1 MFSRLLIRTAA
12 AYAQMMS
19 SDHSKHKPVIHET
32 VSGRAPD
39 EITAEA
45 SAVGDGAIPK
55 LIGEFWTS
63 RQRQA
68 SSLHEVSYRAC
79 FKPQLPRYFIERYTS
94 PGDLVYDPFGGRGT
108 TAIEAGLMGR
118 HIASNDANPLSEIL
132 TRPRLTPPAADAVQ
146 ERLDSICIDRNLK
159 AEIDLSMFYHP
170 GTEAEILSI
179 RDYLRER
186 RAREREDD
194 VDRWIRM
201 VATTRLTGHSPGFF
215 SVYTFPPN
223 QAVSAESQLK
233 INARLKQKPEY
244 RNTKQLILKKTASL
258 LAKVSAQQ
266 RANLTGA
273 AKTAIFIVSDARETS
288 RLRTASVQLT
298 VASPP
303 FLDVVKYA
311 SDNWLRCWFNCL
323 DLDEISH
330 RITMAKT
337 VAEWARVMGAV
348 FRELARVTAM
358 GGWIA
363 FEVGE
368 IRGGKLK
375 LEEQVVPLGIDA
387 GLICKAV
394 IINSQTFTK
403 TSNLWGITNNE
414 AGTNTNRIALFHKE

>member
-1 MFSRLLIRTAA
+1 MFSRLPGRTAA
-12 AYAQMMS
+12 AYGRVMPRY
-19 SDHSKHKPVIHET
+19 HSKHKPVIHET
-32 VSGRAPD
+32 VSGRSPD
-39 EITAEA
+39 ESGTEIP
-45 SAVGDGAIPK
+45 AVGDGIIPK
-55 LIGEFWTS
+55 FIGEFWTS
-63 RQRQA
+63 GQRQA

-79 FKPQLPRYFIERYTS
+79 FKPQLLRYFIERFTS

-118 HIASNDANPLSEIL
+118 HVARNDANPLSGIL
-132 TRPRLTPPAADAVQ
+132 TRPRLTPPDAGAVQ
-146 ERLDSICIDRNLK
+146 ERLDSIRIDWNLK

-170 GTEAEILSI
+170 GTEAEIVSI

-186 RAREREDD
+186 RACGREDD
-194 VDRWIRM
+194 IDRWVRM
-201 VATTRLTGHSPGFF
+201 VATNRLTGHSPRFF
-215 SVYTFPPN
+215 SVYTLPPN
-223 QAVSAESQLK
+223 QAVSAKSQLK
-233 INARLKQKPEY
+233 INARRNQEPEY
-244 RNTKQLILKKTASL
+244 RNTKQIILKKTASL

-273 AKTAIFIVSDARETS
+273 AKTAIFIVSDARETP

-298 VASPP
+298 VTSPP

-323 DLDEISH
+323 DSDEISH

-348 FRELARVTAM
+348 FRELARVTAR

-375 LEEQVVPLGIDA
+375 LEEHVVPLGIDA
-387 GLICKAV
+387 GLTCKAV